1 MDPFQV
7 VRSRDVIIGVPK
19 EIARGERRVALVP
32 DSVKQ
37 LVGLGPEVVVEAG
50 AGSAA
55 GFEDDAYVAAGAR
68 IVQQASE
75 ALGADLVLK
84 VQMPGETADGHEVDR
99 LAEGAVLVC
108 FLKPL
113 DQTEI
118 TQRLVDRGVTAFSV
132 ELMPRI
138 TRAQSMDALSSQS
151 TISGYKAVL
160 MGANVLPRIF
170 PMLVTAAGTLQ
181 PARVLVV
188 GVGVAGLQALGTA
201 KRLGAI
207 TYGYDTRAVVREQ
220 VESIGARFVELDLDT
235 GDSEDSG
242 GYAKAQSEEFY
253 QRQRAELGKHVAA
266 ADLVITTAL
275 VPGRPAP
282 LLIEADA
289 VRNMRPGSVIVDLAA
304 EKGGNCE
311 LTQADQNVVDSGVT
325 IIGHT
330 NLPAEVPAHASQM
343 YGKNLVTFLD
353 HLLEEG
359 ALGLD
364 FSDEITGGSLVTH
377 AGKLVNERLGG
388 TLPLPEPEPEPQ
400 TEPPASDA
408 EGEKA

>member
-1 MDPFQV
+1 M
-7 VRSRDVIIGVPK
+7 IIGVPK
-19 EIARGERRVALVP
+19 EIAPGERRVALIP

-37 LVGLGPEVVVEAG
+37 LVGLGPEVVVQAG

-55 GFEDDAYVAAGAR
+55 GFEDEAYIDAGAR
-68 IVQQASE
+68 IVEGAVE
-75 ALGADLVLK
+75 ALGTDLVLK
-84 VQMPGETADGHEVDR
+84 VQLPGETADGHEVDGLR
-99 LAEGAVLVC
+99 EGACLIS

-113 DQTEI
+113 DQTDV
-118 TQRLVDRGVTAFSV
+118 TQRLVDKGVTAFAV

-151 TISGYKAVL
+151 TIAGYHAVL
-160 MGANVLPRIF
+160 LAATTLPRIF

-201 KRLGAI
+201 KRLGAV

-220 VESIGARFVELDLDT
+220 VESLGARFVELDLDT
-235 GDSEDSG
+235 GDSEDAG

-266 ADLVITTAL
+266 ADVVITTAL
-275 VPGRPAP
+275 VPGQPAP

-289 VRNMRPGSVIVDLAA
+289 IRSMRPGSVIVDLAA

-311 LTQADQNVVDSGVT
+311 LTRANENVVDSGVT

-353 HLLEEG
+353 HLLDEG
-359 ALGLD
+359 SLTLD
-364 FSDEITGGSLVTH
+364 FADEITAGSLVAH
-377 AGKLVNERLGG
+377 GGKLVNERLGG
-388 TLPLPEPEPEPQ
+388 TLPQLETAPEASGEDAVDD
-400 TEPPASDA
+400 TEGG
-408 EGEKA
+408 EG

>member
-1 MDPFQV
+1 
-7 VRSRDVIIGVPK
+7 VIIGVPK
-19 EIARGERRVALVP
+19 ETASGERRVALIP

-37 LVGLGPEVVVEAG
+37 LMALGPEVVVETG
-50 AGSAA
+50 AGTQA
-55 GFEDDAYVAAGAR
+55 GFEDDAYAEAGAR
-68 IVQQASE
+68 IVDSASE
-75 ALGADLVLK
+75 AFGVDLVVK
-84 VQMPGETADGHEVDR
+84 VQPPGAAGTGHEVDLLR
-99 LAEGAVLVC
+99 EGAALIS

-113 DQTEI
+113 DQTEV
-118 TQRLVDRGVTAFSV
+118 TERLVERGVTAFSV
-132 ELMPRI
+132 EMMPRI

-160 MGANVLPRIF
+160 MGADTLPRIF

-181 PARVLVV
+181 PARVLVI

-201 KRLGAI
+201 KRLGAV
-207 TYGYDTRAVVREQ
+207 TYGYDTRAVVKEQ
-220 VESIGARFVELDLDT
+220 VESLGARFVELDLDT

-275 VPGRPAP
+275 VPGQPAP
-282 LLIEADA
+282 FLIEADA
-289 VRNMRPGSVIVDLAA
+289 VRGMRPGSVVVDLAA

-343 YGKNLVTFLD
+343 YGRNLVTFLD

-359 ALGLD
+359 ALTLD
-364 FSDEITGGSLVTH
+364 FEDEITAGTLMSHG
-377 AGKLVNERLGG
+377 GKLVSERLGG
-388 TLPLPEPEPEPQ
+388 TLPKVEK
-400 TEPPASDA
+400 ASDSSEDQGE
-408 EGEKA
+408 EG

>member
-1 MDPFQV
+1 
-7 VRSRDVIIGVPK
+7 VIIGVPK

-37 LVGLGPEVVVEAG
+37 LVGLGVEVVLEAG
-50 AGSAA
+50 AGLAA
-55 GFEDDAYVAAGAR
+55 GFEDHAYSEAGAS
-68 IVQQASE
+68 IVKSASE

-84 VQMPGETADGHEVDR
+84 VQLPGEAPGGHEVDQ
-99 LAEGAVLVC
+99 LKGGASLIC

-113 DQTEI
+113 DQTDV
-118 TQRLVDRGVTAFSV
+118 TQRLVDRGITTFAV

-151 TISGYKAVL
+151 TIAGYRAVL
-160 MGANVLPRIF
+160 LAATTLPRIF
-170 PMLVTAAGTLQ
+170 PMMVTAAGTLQ
-181 PARVLVV
+181 PARLLVV

-220 VESIGARFVELDLDT
+220 VESLGARFVELDLDT
-235 GDSEDSG
+235 GDSEDAG
-242 GYAKAQSEEFY
+242 GYAKAQTEEFY

-266 ADLVITTAL
+266 ADVVITTAL
-275 VPGRPAP
+275 VPGQPAP
-282 LLIEADA
+282 FLIEADA
-289 VRNMRPGSVIVDLAA
+289 IRSMRPGSVIVDLAA

-311 LTQADQNVVDSGVT
+311 LTKADENVVDSGVT

-330 NLPAEVPAHASQM
+330 NLPAGVPAHASQM

-353 HLLEEG
+353 HLLDEG
-359 ALGLD
+359 SLTLD
-364 FSDEITGGSLVTH
+364 FADEITAGSLVTY

-388 TLPLPEPEPEPQ
+388 ALPQ
-400 TEPPASDA
+400 TETASETSGEDA
-408 EGEKA
+408 ADDTQGEEG